1 MKNISYIGAGAG
13 SGKTYKLTHLLA
25 ELIADE
31 QNPVQPEQVILTTF
45 TKDAAAELKERG
57 KSVLF
62 EKGKPEEALR
72 LDRALIGTVHS
83 VAESFIRKYWYL
95 LGISPDVD
103 VISEDDQTFYINQS
117 LANLATQE
125 DLDFFGAFCDEFNIS
140 KSENNISKKDE
151 FFWKKHL
158 KDIIEKSQCFG
169 ISTYGKSREESK
181 AWLKQFVEPNS
192 SFPTDDK
199 AWMPVV
205 SELKVAV
212 ENGTRNQ
219 KILNDTASIVIG
231 VKNRTF
237 NWYYKYKKLLSD
249 PNLPN
254 AVKVNCPNGLAMLEK
269 MNKIYHSEWL
279 WQKQEEYIDRIFDL
293 AEKWGTEFLKY
304 KQEHQL
310 IDFNDME
317 AYLLKLLEI
326 EEVRTDIQQSFKYLL
341 VDEFQDSSRAQV
353 QIFSTLSDLVEKTYF
368 VGDEKQAIYAFRGG
382 NPELIAAVTK
392 YIEQGKN
399 GCEKLPSLDTSR
411 RSVPEIVHV
420 VNHVF
425 LPLFKRYGMQEED
438 IVLKDNDPTIYGD
451 RTLNHWVYDGKKEDT
466 YHALAQRLVRLI
478 KEEKLINLKEIA
490 ILGDSNANLNLLAD
504 VLKSYGIPVN
514 RGSGLLMDCKET
526 DLLFAVLSIIENP
539 HDLLSKTEIAYLT
552 EEGWTLNKI
561 VDAQLAYR
569 HELKTNEDAVSPFDE
584 VELVKAVQTLAADVK
599 NLSVGTMVEDVV
611 VKLRLN
617 DVVKRM
623 GNAPQRIANL
633 QSLCNYAWEYE
644 ERCVKMGQ
652 AATIDGYMR
661 YVEQMECQ
669 ADGDPEGVVVS
680 TYHGSKGLGWDTVIL
695 TSLDSDKTKE
705 DELIRLS
712 IYGVQMRYLEA
723 PSVENFYPEGV
734 ITVLPWFMGSA
745 KILPPTYKSKI
756 TASKVFN
763 SVKNQLVQE
772 RTRLMYVGMT
782 RAKKRLVLFEKK
794 QKNPLAWFK
803 GIGVNVGDPNNCLG
817 TEDRFVYEELP
828 KDDDPEVM
836 PEPAAEQTIYEEG
849 ADERLPRNI
858 CPSANHDLLGEVSV
872 IKGSQSIARL
882 ACEDKVQSETAIGDC
897 IHQIYCD
904 IDCDDP
910 VQMAREVIRQRLLVG
925 DLPDPAGIINAYQHL
940 ELLLTENYGEAIAKH
955 REMPFKHFVNGQV
968 VNGSI
973 DLAWETSEGMVL
985 IDYKTFHGKA
995 NFVLDKEHPSV
1006 YAGRYKM
1013 QLDYYA
1019 AALEAAGHKVL
1030 AKLIYYPV
1038 TGMLIKVD

>member
-57 KSVLF
+57 KTVLF

-125 DLDFFGAFCDEFNIS
+125 DLDFFAAFCDEFNIS

-151 FFWKKHL
+151 FFWKEDLKH
-158 KDIIEKSQCFG
+158 IIEKSQCFG
-169 ISTYGKSREESK
+169 ITEYGKSREESK
-181 AWLKQFVEPNS
+181 AWLKQFVEPIA
-192 SFPTDDK
+192 SFPTDD
-199 AWMPVV
+199 ASWAPVIA
-205 SELKVAV
+205 ELKAAV
-212 ENGTRNQ
+212 DNG
-219 KILNDTASIVIG
+219 LVSPTAKKTVDPIIYG
-231 VKNRTF
+231 AKNRIF
-237 NWYYKYKKLLSD
+237 SWYNKFIKYFADSKTPKK
-249 PNLPN
+249 
-254 AVKVNCPNGLAMLEK
+254 VKEACPQAMDMLDRL
-269 MNKIYHSEWL
+269 NNIYSSEWL
-279 WQKQEEYIDRIFDL
+279 CERQEAYIDRIFDL

-425 LPLFKRYGMQEED
+425 LPLFQGHGMKEED
-438 IVLKDNDPTIYGD
+438 IVLKDNDPTEYGD
-451 RTLNHWVYDGKKEDT
+451 RTLNHWVYDGNNDDS
-466 YHALAQRLVRLI
+466 YHALAQRLVRMI
-478 KEEKLINLKEIA
+478 KEEKLTNLKEIA
-490 ILGDSNANLNLLAD
+490 ILGGSNANLNKLTD

-569 HELKTNEDAVSPFDE
+569 HEQKENENAVSPFDE
-584 VELVKAVQTLAADVK
+584 VGLVKAIQALSADVK

-669 ADGDPEGVVVS
+669 ADGDPEGVVVD
-680 TYHGSKGLGWDTVIL
+680 TYHGSKGLGWKTVIL
-695 TSLDSDKTKE
+695 TSLDTDRTKE
-705 DELIRLS
+705 DELIRWS

-756 TASKVFN
+756 TASNVFN
-763 SVKNQLVQE
+763 SVKNQVVQE

-803 GIGVNVGDPNNCLG
+803 GIGVNVGDPYYCLG

-849 ADERLPRNI
+849 AEERLPRNI
-858 CPSANHDLLGEVSV
+858 RPSANHNLLGEVSV
-872 IKGSQSIARL
+872 IKGSQSITRL

-925 DLPDPAGIINAYQHL
+925 ELPDPAGIIKAYQHL
-940 ELLLTENYGEAIAKH
+940 ELLLAEKYGEAIAKH
-955 REMPFKHFVNGQV
+955 REMSFKHFVNGQV

-973 DLAWETSEGMVL
+973 DLAWETAEGIVL

-1013 QLDYYA
+1013 QLDYYT

-1038 TGMLIKVD
+1038 TGMLVKVE